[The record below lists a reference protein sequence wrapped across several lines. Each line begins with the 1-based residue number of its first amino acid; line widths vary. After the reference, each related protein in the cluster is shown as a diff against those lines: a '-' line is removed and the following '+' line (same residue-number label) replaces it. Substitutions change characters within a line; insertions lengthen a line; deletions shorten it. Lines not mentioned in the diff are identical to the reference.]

1 MKAKKCTKKN
11 WKTPSTGI
19 GDEWLSEDEL
29 REAKELGLD
38 RKNYIIYRNAKNSD
52 LYAEWEP

>member
-1 MKAKKCTKKN
+1 MKAKKSMKKN
-11 WKTPSTGI
+11 GKTPSTGI

-29 REAKELGLD
+29 REAKELGFD
-38 RKNYIIYRNAKNSD
+38 RQNYIIYRNVRNSD

>member
-11 WKTPSTGI
+11 GKTPSTGI

-38 RKNYIIYRNAKNSD
+38 RKNYIVYRNAKNSD